1 MRDQLPG
8 GAVRTQSKH
17 LTVEFPVLYVPGAP
31 RQWQHSHQ
39 RSLIIDHHDKYNNH
53 KKFELLS
60 VTKNVAQEANVVGK
74 RALIHLLYTRSL
86 KNFNWSQVQHL
97 KSAIKTC
104 VYFVYN
110 LVSWKPPHTVSASA
124 LQSMDSGRS
133 GVPGASARRP
143 ARMGP
148 SRGAGYA
155 LQPHTGARSAG
166 GPGQRAESVTT
177 PSAQVRPEDCTLRM
191 PAIRFC
197 DRAVQ
202 DSHGINRSL
211 YISTQWSQL
220 YQSSFYCMLY

>member
-1 MRDQLPG
+1 M
-8 GAVRTQSKH
+8 
-17 LTVEFPVLYVPGAP
+17 
-31 RQWQHSHQ
+31 
-39 RSLIIDHHDKYNNH
+39 
-53 KKFELLS
+53 
-60 VTKNVAQEANVVGK
+60 AQEANVVGK

-86 KNFNWSQVQHL
+86 KNFNWSQVQRL

-155 LQPHTGARSAG
+155 LQPHTGAQSAG
-166 GPGQRAESVTT
+166 GPGQRADPPCLP
-177 PSAQVRPEDCTLRM
+177 PS
-191 PAIRFC
+191 
-197 DRAVQ
+197 
-202 DSHGINRSL
+202 GINSRNAGAAGGLQGQGPLHQQQVCRRAAPLHWPLGRLSVHHL
-211 YISTQWSQL
+211 EVKGTPA
-220 YQSSFYCMLY
+220 